1 MPDIE
6 SSNLQ
11 VPPELADAGT
21 KVRGISSSLASEL
34 DTLQKK
40 LAPLAD
46 SWTGNAY
53 QYFTGLEQEWNLASM
68 GLWGDGT
75 QANSGL
81 LPFIAHALDVAY
93 ANYMNAE
100 QSNTKSWQR

>member
-1 MPDIE
+1 MSDIE

-11 VPPELADAGT
+11 VPPELAEAGPH
-21 KVRGISSSLASEL
+21 VRTVSGNLASEL

-40 LAPLAD
+40 LAPLAE
-46 SWTGNAY
+46 SWKGDAY
-53 QYFTGLEQEWNLASM
+53 QYFTGLEQEWNLASV

-75 QANSGL
+75 GGSVGL

-93 ANYMNAE
+93 ENYMNAE
-100 QSNTKSWQR
+100 HSNTKTWQR